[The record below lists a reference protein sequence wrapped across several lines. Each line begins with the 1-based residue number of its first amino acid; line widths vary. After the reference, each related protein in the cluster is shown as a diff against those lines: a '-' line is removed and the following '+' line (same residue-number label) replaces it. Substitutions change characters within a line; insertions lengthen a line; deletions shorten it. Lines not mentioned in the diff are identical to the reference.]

1 MTDTK
6 DVMNAIASAIDEA
19 VNPKGR
25 PKTVG
30 FVVLLFPFDGQPG
43 NRVDYISNAKRED
56 VVIALK
62 EMVARFE
69 GQPRQTGRA

>member
-6 DVMNAIASAIDEA
+6 DVMKAIASAIDET
-19 VNPKGR
+19 VNPKGS
-25 PKTVG
+25 PKSVG

-43 NRVDYISNAKRED
+43 NRVDYISNGNRED
-56 VVIALK
+56 VVVALK

-69 GQPRQTGRA
+69 GQPRQIGRA